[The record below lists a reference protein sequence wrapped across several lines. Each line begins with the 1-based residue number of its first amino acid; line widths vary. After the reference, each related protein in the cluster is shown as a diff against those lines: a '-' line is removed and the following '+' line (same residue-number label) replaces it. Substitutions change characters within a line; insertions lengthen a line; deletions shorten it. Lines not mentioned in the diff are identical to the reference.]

1 MAHLSVLYTVCICNG
16 AISLLTTG
24 NAAGADAQQR
34 GPASPTQ
41 ADQQVADA
49 DAAANEHKP
58 AKKPG
63 AKERKKVAAMKA
75 QQGNADADTTTAP
88 TTDKL
93 ANKQHQA
100 ATAEVETPSTIA
112 AHRPTSAG
120 VVRDQAQ
127 VPTKQ
132 SAADDKGKKP
142 MQHKA
147 AIQPDAKPTKLQAAA
162 PTATAAA
169 DHEATAAADSEAQ
182 STASTSDV
190 GQLAEPDNDAG
201 EEWTVL
207 TGKRNKRAAAA
218 AVDKPSAT
226 VPDADH
232 AITGNEVPDT
242 AGSSDG
248 SPGPQPGLHQ
258 KPSRKQRKQQKDLE
272 KQQAVQATAD
282 LPHITAAPLAA
293 VPEQGAPLD
302 EADVE
307 LAASILNGH
316 MPVIPPTR
324 LGAPERIARRSTGDW
339 QPEAKE
345 IILSRPKPGQGLPKG
360 TNKPIRRMP
369 ADAAALDLLE
379 NPVLK
384 KILPGKPQ
392 PRKKRAIAE
401 AKSANADAVEGEHY
415 CNAADLTHRMLQCS
429 SDDVVLQL
437 APERNVSTADV
448 SKCHEAAVSE
458 TIASPVKHMV

>member
-1 MAHLSVLYTVCICNG
+1 MAHLSFLCTVCICNG
-16 AISLLTTG
+16 TISLLTTG
-24 NAAGADAQQR
+24 NAAGTDAQQR

-75 QQGNADADTTTAP
+75 QQGNADAETTTAP
-88 TTDKL
+88 ATDKL
-93 ANKQHQA
+93 ANKQRQA

-147 AIQPDAKPTKLQAAA
+147 AIQPDAKPAKLQAAA

-169 DHEATAAADSEAQ
+169 DHEATAAPETADSEAQ
-182 STASTSDV
+182 SIASTSDV
-190 GQLAEPDNDAG
+190 GQLAEPDNNAG

-272 KQQAVQATAD
+272 KQQAAPQQAVQATAE

-360 TNKPIRRMP
+360 TNKPIKRMP

-415 CNAADLTHRMLQCS
+415 CDAADLTHYMLKCF

-437 APERNVSTADV
+437 APECDV
-448 SKCHEAAVSE
+448 
-458 TIASPVKHMV
+458 